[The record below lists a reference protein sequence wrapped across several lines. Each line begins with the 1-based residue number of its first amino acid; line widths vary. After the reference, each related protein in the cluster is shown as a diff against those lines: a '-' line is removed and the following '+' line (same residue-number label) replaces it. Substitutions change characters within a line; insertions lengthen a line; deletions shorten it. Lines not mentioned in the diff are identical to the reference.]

1 MRDGQAGWPIR
12 RGRKRGRFWKP
23 LRQCR
28 RVGAVARG
36 CRAGAVRNLRIV
48 GGAKGGAGGD
58 RALRALRGLGAP
70 LLSPVSGVGG
80 PCRPLALPSVPQ
92 APQV

>member
-58 RALRALRGLGAP
+58 RALRGLGAP